1 VVILTH
7 EVFLKPGVGKESL
20 QTQKK
25 LLCYE
30 VTPMYKPAY
39 HSRVMMD
46 PESIDKLAASYAA
59 YVPSYTVKKAF
70 DCSFGTGNLSILQPL
85 KR

>member
-1 VVILTH
+1 MDWTLGYFNIPNVC

-30 VTPMYKPAY
+30 VIPMYKPDY
-39 HSRVMMD
+39 HSRVMD
-46 PESIDKLAASYAA
+46 LESIGKLAASYAA

-70 DCSFGTGNLSILQPL
+70 DCSVSTW
-85 KR
+85 